1 LLVNLATWPQQKTV
15 SCPRLALKL
24 LVVVITCVIGPW
36 TKHLADPVVSMMA
49 VRAFT
54 VTEDME
60 KVNTK
65 LIAVLER
72 VNNELSN
79 LVHQI
84 FVIRLLDHTLTK
96 SIKMRL

>member
-1 LLVNLATWPQQKTV
+1 
-15 SCPRLALKL
+15 
-24 LVVVITCVIGPW
+24 
-36 TKHLADPVVSMMA
+36 MMA

-72 VNNELSN
+72 VSNEMSN

-84 FVIRLLDHTLTK
+84 FVIRLWDHTLPK
-96 SIKMRL
+96 STKMRL